1 MIVTLTQADWPRL
14 KVLLDAAPVE
24 TIFLSSRVERF
35 GLDAAELGCPVLG
48 VIQGGKLVAAVHN
61 GANMMAAGDPGAL
74 GEVIERMGP
83 RSRTQSILGPADTVQ
98 ALYLG
103 LVQRWGYTWAS
114 PRDLRAHQPL
124 MVWRRADPLLVAPDP
139 RVHAI
144 TAAEFDYYY
153 QAAIKMY
160 TEEVGVSPLDPTDSY
175 RHYVSYLV
183 SNRRAFGACE
193 SGHVW
198 FKTDVGATYGSICQI
213 QGVWLDP
220 AMRGRGMAEALM
232 AGALWLFD
240 PAWTT
245 VSLYVNDF
253 NVRARRMY
261 ERLGFQTI
269 GELATV
275 LY

>member
-1 MIVTLTQADWPRL
+1 MIITLTNADWPRL
-14 KVLLDAAPVE
+14 KTLVDAAPVE

-48 VIQGGKLVAAVHN
+48 VIRDGELVAAVHN
-61 GANMMAAGDPGAL
+61 GANLMAVGDPGAL

-83 RSRTQSILGPADTVQ
+83 RSRTQSILGPAATVQ

-103 LVQRWGYTWAS
+103 MVQRWGHSWAS
-114 PRDLRAHQPL
+114 PRDFRAHQPL
-124 MVWRRADPLLVAPDP
+124 MVWQRTDPLLVAPDP

-144 TAAEFDYYY
+144 TAAEFEHYYH
-153 QAAIKMY
+153 AAVKMY
-160 TEEVGVSPLDPTDSY
+160 TEEVGVSPVDPTDSY

-183 SNRRAFGACE
+183 SNRQAFGACD
-193 SGHVW
+193 GHRVW
-198 FKTDVGATYGSICQI
+198 FKTDIGATYGSICQI

-220 AMRGRGMAEALM
+220 ALRGRGLAEPLM
-232 AGALWLFD
+232 AGALWLMD

-245 VSLYVNDF
+245 VSLYVNDY
-253 NVRARRMY
+253 NVRARHMY
-261 ERLGFQTI
+261 ERLGFQTV
-269 GELATV
+269 GELSTI